1 MKRILMT
8 TAIAALA
15 ASPVLAASE
24 TADENAAK
32 ASESA
37 SMSQDTAG
45 SKAKSDVVADVQ
57 GMKISA
63 SDLIGKSVYIRG
75 EDAADAEISS
85 EASEPAEDWERI
97 GEIGDVIISED
108 GKIDSVTLDA
118 GGFLGINEKHISASM
133 DEMKFVADKSEQSD
147 ENDGDSYFV
156 VFTGDKSALED
167 REKLDQTAVR
177 DSGSSFF
184 KDDGEEQ
191 MANADAEE
199 KSADETAEAED
210 TDLTAKQTAENDKAE
225 EENADMAA
233 EESEE
238 QSETDM
244 AAEESEEQ
252 SETDMAA
259 QDIEEQSEDEM
270 AEAEET
276 EINADQDT
284 EQMAETDA
292 AEGEDT
298 DLTEQ
303 QMSENQDGMDNAEAA
318 DEQTAQLTSDERG
331 QLTAEELEG
340 VSVYGA
346 DDDRL
351 GEISNLVLSDDG
363 RVEQVIV
370 DVGGFL
376 GLGEKPVALPFE
388 DLELRRSDEA
398 MTGGLRATTG
408 YSSEELEGMD
418 SWEG

>member
-37 SMSQDTAG
+37 SMSQDTTGAN
-45 SKAKSDVVADVQ
+45 ANADVVSDMQ
-57 GMKISA
+57 GMQISA
-63 SDLIGKSVYIRG
+63 SDLIGKPVYIRG
-75 EDAADAEISS
+75 EDTADAEIGD
-85 EASEPAEDWERI
+85 EASEPADDWERV
-97 GEIGDVIISED
+97 GEIGDVIISKD

-133 DEMKFVADKSEQSD
+133 DEMKFVADSSEQSD

-156 VFTGDKSALED
+156 VFTGDKTALED

-177 DSGSSFF
+177 EAGSSFF
-184 KDDGEEQ
+184 NDDGNEQ
-191 MANADAEE
+191 MASDDVEDAAGEDTANAESTDLSAEQMAENDAAETEQDAEAMAE
-199 KSADETAEAED
+199 GETAEAE
-210 TDLTAKQTAENDKAE
+210 A
-225 EENADMAA
+225 ADM
-233 EESEE
+233 
-238 QSETDM
+238 TD
-244 AAEESEEQ
+244 
-252 SETDMAA
+252 D
-259 QDIEEQSEDEM
+259 
-270 AEAEET
+270 
-276 EINADQDT
+276 
-284 EQMAETDA
+284 QMAETDA
-292 AEGEDT
+292 ENAESGET
-298 DLTEQ
+298 DLTAQ
-303 QMSENQDGMDNAEAA
+303 QMSDGESATDANQE
-318 DEQTAQLTSDERG
+318 TAQLDSYARG

-346 DDDRL
+346 EDDRL
-351 GEISNLVLSDDG
+351 GEISNLVLTDDG
-363 RVEQVIV
+363 KISEVIV

-388 DLELRRSDEA
+388 DLELRRSDDS

-408 YSSEELEGMD
+408 YSSEDLEGMD